1 MKLKI
6 FIINI
11 MAIIII
17 LMLSSAVSA
26 ATGTVEFKPNTNEV
40 KKGEEFTVTLSANSE
55 EGINGLNTSY
65 AYDTEKLELV
75 SEGLVDSAKWTN
87 METSPNIFI
96 ICNSSQSIKSAD
108 LYSIRFKV
116 KDNVSAGD
124 KITIQTT
131 EILLDTDAQ
140 QTDSSI
146 MIPLKKIEI
155 TVKEDANEKP
165 SGDPTEEPSQEPTE
179 EPKQEPTEEPK
190 QDPSEEPKQEPTE
203 EPKQEP
209 SEQPK
214 QEPTEEPK
222 QDTTKEQ
229 KSSSNENKKEDN
241 KTVYSEKDENKPT
254 ALPRTGKNR
263 ILMTGILVLSI
274 AILIF
279 AYKKYSKYKGI

>member
-11 MAIIII
+11 MTIMII

-55 EGINGLNTSY
+55 DGINAVITTYS
-65 AYDTEKLELV
+65 YDTEKLELV
-75 SEGLVDSAKWTN
+75 SEGLADSAKWTN
-87 METSPNIFI
+87 LEPSPNICV
-96 ICNSSQSIKSAD
+96 ICNSSQSIKSAN
-108 LYSIRFKV
+108 LYTIKFKV

-124 KITIQTT
+124 KINIQTT

-146 MIPLKKIEI
+146 TIPSKKIEI
-155 TVKEDANEKP
+155 TVKDDSNENPGNNPAEEPKQ
-165 SGDPTEEPSQEPTE
+165 EPSQEPTE
-179 EPKQEPTEEPK
+179 EPKQEPSQEPK
-190 QDPSEEPKQEPTE
+190 QEPSQEPTE

-209 SEQPK
+209 SEEPK
-214 QEPTEEPK
+214 QDTNEEPK
-222 QDTTKEQ
+222 QDTSKEP
-229 KSSSNENKKEDN
+229 KSSSNETKKED
-241 KTVYSEKDENKPT
+241 KTVYSKEDEKKPT
-254 ALPRTGKNR
+254 VLPRTGKNR
-263 ILMTGILVLSI
+263 ILMSGILVLSI